1 MQKLLY
7 TMQVRGR
14 TSRPSDPSKP
24 LRTTGSAV
32 SCILSTTISASGVRT
47 DLTHSDGELAFFES
61 ELWLNA
67 SDEFQEAGEITF
79 GDGTGHTLKFS
90 SAGNGHVSPGF
101 EPGMIAGAVSW
112 QIEAGEGQFRRRTRL
127 YYVELHHHSFRRS
140 VRFALRSGLSAR
152 MKSGDPPESKASAP
166 VQ

>member
-24 LRTTGSAV
+24 LRTTGSAA

-61 ELWLNA
+61 ELRLTA
-67 SDEFQEAGEITF
+67 PDEFQETGEITF
-79 GDGTGHTLKFS
+79 GDGTGHILKFS
-90 SAGNGHVSPGF
+90 TAGNGHVSPGF
-101 EPGMIAGAVSW
+101 EPGMIAGAASW
-112 QIEAGEGQFRRRTRL
+112 QIDGGEGQF
-127 YYVELHHHSFRRS
+127 
-140 VRFALRSGLSAR
+140 AGAR
-152 MKSGDPPESKASAP
+152 GFITSNFTITASGDRCDLHCGVIFLPE
-166 VQ
+166 

>member
-47 DLTHSDGELAFFES
+47 DLTHSNGELAFFES
-61 ELWLNA
+61 ELWLTA

-112 QIEAGEGQFRRRTRL
+112 QIEAGEGQF
-127 YYVELHHHSFRRS
+127 
-140 VRFALRSGLSAR
+140 AGAR
-152 MKSGDPPESKASAP
+152 GFITSNFTITASGDRCDLHCGVIFLPD
-166 VQ
+166 

>member
-24 LRTTGSAV
+24 LRTTGSAA
-32 SCILSTTISASGVRT
+32 SCILSTTISVSGVQT

-61 ELWLNA
+61 ELRLTA

-79 GDGTGHTLKFS
+79 GDGTGHILKFS
-90 SAGNGHVSPGF
+90 TAGNGHVSPGF
-101 EPGMIAGAVSW
+101 EPGMIAGAASW
-112 QIEAGEGQFRRRTRL
+112 QIEGGEGQF
-127 YYVELHHHSFRRS
+127 
-140 VRFALRSGLSAR
+140 AGAR
-152 MKSGDPPESKASAP
+152 GFITSNFTITASGDRCDLHCGVVFLPE
-166 VQ
+166 